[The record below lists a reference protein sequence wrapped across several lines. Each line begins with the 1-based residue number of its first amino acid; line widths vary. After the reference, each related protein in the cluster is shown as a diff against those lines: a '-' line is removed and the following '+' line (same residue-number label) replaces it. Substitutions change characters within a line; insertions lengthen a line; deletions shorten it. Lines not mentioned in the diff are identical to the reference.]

1 MEQEFATFR
10 YKNGRVY
17 RTDAHTLAVMQD
29 VKAWDAQ
36 AAEGIFD
43 RGLQTGRIAESSD
56 RVMDQAEEFGLPER
70 PHARAE
76 SVGRAVDAERRGLT
90 WMTGER
96 VREIMRVEPQQ
107 AVARG

>member
-43 RGLQTGRIAESSD
+43 RGLQTGRIAESFD
-56 RVMDQAEEFGLPER
+56 RVIDQAKEFDPNRLNR
-70 PHARAE
+70 PAPSTRIAE
-76 SVGRAVDAERRGLT
+76 V
-90 WMTGER
+90 
-96 VREIMRVEPQQ
+96 
-107 AVARG
+107 